1 MFRILSTDAKAR
13 YLEKV
18 KMIDGIDPFD
28 SSFSMIEISSTA
40 PPDTVCD
47 LVSYLVL
54 QTSFVTSNQFK
65 AYKSLEAY
73 NQFVCGWVKEVSAR
87 VVAGKYVVFGYVS

>member
-1 MFRILSTDAKAR
+1 MLRICLAKAR

-28 SSFSMIEISSTA
+28 SSFSMIEKSSTA
-40 PPDTVCD
+40 PVCD

-65 AYKSLEAY
+65 AYKSLEA
-73 NQFVCGWVKEVSAR
+73 
-87 VVAGKYVVFGYVS
+87 